1 MAGILFV
8 VSGPSGVG
16 KSTIRKEVI
25 RKCPGL
31 KYSIS
36 CTTRPPR
43 EGEIDG
49 VDYLFIDLPTFEKM
63 KQQREFLE
71 WAKVH
76 GNYYGTPRK
85 PIEEWLKKGEDVIL
99 EIDVQGAKQVKK
111 NFEGGV
117 FIFIAPPSLKTLEE
131 RLKRRNTDRE
141 DEILLRMTNARIEMQ
156 CISDYDYLVV
166 NDQLEEA
173 VNKLLAIIIAER
185 CRIRKSHLSG
195 GEKGNDSHR

>member
-8 VSGPSGVG
+8 ISGPSGVG
-16 KSTIRKEVI
+16 KSTVRKEVMK
-25 RKCPGL
+25 RCSGL
-31 KYSIS
+31 RYSIS

-43 EGEIDG
+43 EGEING
-49 VDYLFIDLPTFEKM
+49 VDYLFVDLSTFEAM
-63 KQQREFLE
+63 KRQGEFLE
-71 WAKVH
+71 WARVH

-99 EIDVQGAKQVKK
+99 EIDVQGAKQVKE
-111 NFEGGV
+111 NFKGGV
-117 FIFIAPPSLKTLEE
+117 FIFIAPPSLKALEE
-131 RLKRRNTDRE
+131 RLKKRNTDRE

-173 VNKLLAIIIAER
+173 VNKLLSIIIAER
-185 CRIRKSHLSG
+185 CRIRKPHFWG
-195 GEKGNDSHR
+195 GEKGP

>member
-8 VSGPSGVG
+8 ISGPSGVG
-16 KSTIRKEVI
+16 KSTVRKEVMK
-25 RKCPGL
+25 RCSGL
-31 KYSIS
+31 RYSIS

-43 EGEIDG
+43 EGEING
-49 VDYLFIDLPTFEKM
+49 VDYLFVDLSTFEAM
-63 KQQREFLE
+63 KRQGEFLE
-71 WAKVH
+71 WARVH

-111 NFEGGV
+111 NFKGGV
-117 FIFIAPPSLKTLEE
+117 FIFIAPPSLKALEE
-131 RLKRRNTDRE
+131 RLKKRNTDRE

-173 VNKLLAIIIAER
+173 VNKLLSIIIAER
-185 CRIRKSHLSG
+185 CRIRKPHFWG
-195 GEKGNDSHR
+195 GEKGP

>member
-8 VSGPSGVG
+8 ISGPSGVG
-16 KSTIRKEVI
+16 KSTVRKEVMK
-25 RKCPGL
+25 RCSGL
-31 KYSIS
+31 RYSIS

-43 EGEIDG
+43 EGEING
-49 VDYLFIDLPTFEKM
+49 VDYLFVDLSTFEAM
-63 KQQREFLE
+63 KRQGEFLE
-71 WAKVH
+71 WARVH

-99 EIDVQGAKQVKK
+99 EIDVQGAKQVKE
-111 NFEGGV
+111 NFKGGV
-117 FIFIAPPSLKTLEE
+117 FIFIAPPSLKALEE
-131 RLKRRNTDRE
+131 RLKKRNTDRE

-173 VNKLLAIIIAER
+173 VNKLLSIIIAER
-185 CRIRKSHLSG
+185 CRIRKPHFWG
-195 GEKGNDSHR
+195 GEK